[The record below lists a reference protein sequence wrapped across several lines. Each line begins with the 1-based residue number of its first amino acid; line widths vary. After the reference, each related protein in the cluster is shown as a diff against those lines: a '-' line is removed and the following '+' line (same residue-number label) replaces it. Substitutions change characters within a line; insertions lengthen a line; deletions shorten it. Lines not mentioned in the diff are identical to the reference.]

1 MTIDELINIVLDALK
16 GCVQGDSV
24 GKRRGCDAETDE
36 GKLLGGRRGSGFAV
50 PRAERRGGRALC
62 ECSDTVDCL
71 FERLASSGVMRE
83 REKKKDREETRRRGW
98 EVQIEDGKTCPAN

>member
-24 GKRRGCDAETDE
+24 GKRRDCDAETDE

-71 FERLASSGVMRE
+71 FERRWE
-83 REKKKDREETRRRGW
+83 RRRMVGMNW
-98 EVQIEDGKTCPAN
+98 GCDGLRKN